1 MRARA
6 RTFAKARGADEGAR
20 RFRARGAGGGDGR
33 YTAHSEQEDSSS
45 SSGEADIRLSFY
57 RSRSGYSGDTL
68 EERARASTLKKSV
81 TCRPGENLLAAAER
95 AEGVVLVTP
104 DLCLSGSCGKCEMVL
119 SFSTDDR
126 AETSV
131 VRACE
136 TVVPTEEPELF
147 VEVLPLIADEDGWAR
162 LEENVAASLPS
173 EWTTSDD
180 GDDFEFV

>member
-6 RTFAKARGADEGAR
+6 RRFAKARGAGEGAR

-33 YTAHSEQEDSSS
+33 YTAHSVQDDSSS

-68 EERARASTLKKSV
+68 EERASTLKKSV

-136 TVVPTEEPELF
+136 TVVPTKEPELF

-180 GDDFEFV
+180 GDDFDFV